1 MNRGMYLLSKMV
13 ENKQKLLKK
22 VQKYSTIVIL
32 KFTDYDSI
40 KDKAVEDVMGL
51 VYTNDLCIGCNKCI
65 RACSCLGACIATEEE
80 GSARINVDETK
91 CVACGACID
100 ACEHHAREFNDD
112 TERFFADLKKGER
125 ISLLLAPAFKANYPN
140 EYEKVLGG
148 LKKLG
153 VNRIISISFGA
164 DITTWGYLNY
174 VKQNNFVGGISQP
187 CPAVV
192 GYIERYAPQL
202 LPKLFPVQSPMM
214 CGAIYARKEMGVT
227 DKLAFISPC
236 IAKKMEIDDPNN
248 KGIVSYNV
256 TFDHLMKYVRE
267 HHISGDL
274 ASDEVEYG
282 LGSIYPMPGGLKENV
297 YWFLG
302 HDVYIRQI
310 EGESHVY
317 EYLNAHKDEIAKGMN
332 KELFIDALNCGMGCI
347 YGTGVEESK
356 SKTDDALYN
365 IHKIQEDC
373 KKNNKSS
380 AWSRKLT
387 PEQRLKKLNKQF
399 AKLDLKDY
407 LRNYT
412 DRSKECSYKKPSSSE
427 LEAIYQDMKKTT
439 ADSRKIDC
447 ECCGYATCERMAT
460 AIFNGFNK
468 KENCIHYIKA
478 EVEEEKDRALDL
490 ADVVKKEKA
499 EMQEQHELIDDTVC
513 KVNSLFDGLYQ
524 SVDDMVHGNESN
536 AEESTAITGEVQE
549 VAQFCEALDG
559 AMAEIANLIEELSS
573 NNQEVVSIASQ
584 TNLLALNASI
594 EAARAGEAGRGFAVV
609 ADEINHLAEDS
620 KHTASR
626 SNASQAKVLESIQ
639 RIREETKELLVVVN
653 GVNSRTQT
661 LAAATEQIAA
671 ASNIIIDTAN
681 EVKEVL
687 KVLNGEM

>member
-112 TERFFADLKKGER
+112 TERFFADLKKGEK

-387 PEQRLKKLNKQF
+387 PEQRLKKLNRQF
-399 AKLDLKDY
+399 AKLDLNDY

-478 EVEEEKDRALDL
+478 EVEEEKERALEL
-490 ADVVKKEKA
+490 ADVVKREKA
-499 EMQEQHELIDDTVC
+499 ELQEQHELIDDTVC

-536 AEESTAITGEVQE
+536 AEESTAITCEVQD
-549 VAQFCEALDG
+549 VTRFCEELDG
-559 AMAEIANLIEELSS
+559 AMSEIANLIEELSS

-620 KHTASR
+620 KHTANK
-626 SNASQAKVLESIQ
+626 SNASQAKVLESVQ
-639 RIREETKELLVVVN
+639 KIRDETKELLEVVS
-653 GVNSRTQT
+653 GVNTRTQT

-671 ASNIIIDTAN
+671 ASNIIIETAN
-681 EVKEVL
+681 EVKEIL
-687 KVLNGEM
+687 KVLNREM

>member
-1 MNRGMYLLSKMV
+1 MNRGMYLLSKIV
-13 ENKQKLLKK
+13 ENKQKMLKK
-22 VQKYSTIVIL
+22 VQKYGTIVIL

-112 TERFFADLKKGER
+112 TERFFADLKKGEK

-387 PEQRLKKLNKQF
+387 PEQRLKKLNRQF
-399 AKLDLKDY
+399 AKLDLNDY

-478 EVEEEKDRALDL
+478 EVEEEKERALEL
-490 ADVVKKEKA
+490 ADVVKREKA